1 MVLNL
6 WDAFNNNNNNN
17 KEKRDVRNITN
28 FSI

>member
-6 WDAFNNNNNNN
+6 WDAFNNNNNINN
-17 KEKRDVRNITN
+17 EKGDVRNITN